1 MVARQ
6 DTKALVTDTCADT
19 CADPALKSKRCDG
32 AEFTLDN
39 TPISLEDWEDWLE
52 SD

>member
-6 DTKALVTDTCADT
+6 DTKALVTDTSAH
-19 CADPALKSKRCDG
+19 PALKSKRCDG